1 MAVTTGAGAGGT
13 GRIAERLAAAL
24 ARRTVAGEA
33 QHLGPFAAQLLARAQ
48 AYVAGIADEETVQL
62 VLSAFRFFQAPGPL
76 PRVRVVTPTYVDE
89 GWDAP
94 WTIVETCL
102 ADRPFI
108 VDTIREE
115 LRARGLEIRALLHP
129 ILAVTRDATGRA
141 VRVEPPTHG
150 AVRES
155 FLHVAVPRIA
165 DPAAVAAL
173 ADAIRAR
180 VGDLV
185 LVTEDFGLQLARAQ
199 AIATDFEQLGRSTD
213 PRLAGEATAVGDF
226 LRWLVDGGFVFLGYR
241 EYGVDGTGDARTVSL
256 RAGSGLGLLRHE
268 ERSRYRTPQPVAT
281 LGPSVRRGLLG
292 GRLFTATKTRAPA
305 PVHRRIPMDDLA
317 FAILDGAGTVVGARR
332 FIGLFTS
339 KAHAEEAA
347 EIPWLRRM
355 LRQIV
360 AAEGVM
366 SGSHDWR
373 EIVGVFNTLPKS
385 ELFASTAE
393 EIRADIAT
401 ILAAE
406 RTTDVVVTVR
416 EGSAGDRIVVLV
428 VMPRSRVSGE
438 ARSRVVSLVCAR
450 LGVSVLDDHLHAGD
464 VEAPTSRARLHLAFT
479 RGDAVLDERTITE
492 LCAAVDAV
500 LERWSTRLRA
510 ALVARYGDDGA
521 ALAAFFAD
529 AFPSDYTATT
539 PIERAVEDV
548 RLANAAAQSG
558 TPQIALD
565 PEPVD
570 GATVLRVYLAREP
583 LVLADFLPLLDHAGL
598 RALVEDRVRV
608 DPASSEPVFVHRFL
622 VQDRGGKP
630 LDVARAGERIVTLLL
645 AVRAGRVPSDVLNRL
660 VVETDLDWRAVD
672 CLRAYAGYAV
682 QAGLGARREVWATLA
697 GNPEPARRLF
707 ACFAARFGAV
717 EAPDAATEFVA
728 SLDAVVQ
735 LREDL
740 CLRGLAAL
748 VQATVRTTFFARA
761 ADVDRL
767 VLKLR
772 AADVPFLTDPR
783 PRYETY
789 VRAPIV
795 EGLHLRAG
803 LVARGGIRLSDR
815 PDDFRTEV
823 LGLMRTQTMKNAIIV
838 PTGAKGAFVP
848 VGAAAPIEAY
858 REFIRG
864 LLDVAD
870 DVVDGAVVHPRDVV
884 VLDEEDPY
892 LVVAADKG
900 TASFSDAANALALER
915 GFWLG
920 DAFASGGSHG
930 YDHKALGITAR
941 GAWEC
946 VRMHFRE
953 VDVDADTARLRV
965 AGIGD
970 MAGDVFGNGLLRS
983 PHVELVAA
991 FNHKHVFLD
1000 PSPDPAASFAERR
1013 RLFATGG
1020 GWDAYDPAV
1029 RSPGALVA
1037 LRAAKRVPLT
1047 PEVRTLLG
1055 VTDDALSGE
1064 ALVRAAL
1071 GLEADLLWNGG
1082 IGTYV
1087 RAPDEADAAVGD
1099 PANDAVRVPATALR
1113 SRVVAEGGNLGVT
1126 QRGRVAYA
1134 LAGGR
1139 INVDAVD
1146 NSAGVDLS
1154 DHEVNLKICL
1164 APLVASGRLTVEAR
1178 NALLTALVDD
1188 VGAHVL
1194 AHNATQS
1201 RLLTLDQRRS
1211 QVRLD
1216 DFRLQ
1221 LAAIERALGVPRAR
1235 LGLPDWESLQARQAS
1250 SPGLTRP
1257 ELAVLAAWTK
1267 IELGAALRD
1276 SALPEDPALEAELF
1290 AYFPERM
1297 RREHPDAIRG
1307 HRLRREIVTVQV
1319 VNTLVDEG
1327 GTTFAH
1333 RLARA
1338 SGASLAD
1345 VVRAFAIAWRLARG
1359 TDVADAIRAAR
1370 MTLSDEVATALVLED
1385 VLARTTRWVLARG
1398 DATRAIGAVVADL
1411 DAAIEP
1417 ARDRL
1422 PAWLVGVEA
1431 EALHRRRAELEV
1443 AGMAPAAAADLAA
1456 GEWLPSLL
1464 DVATLARDERAELE
1478 AVARRYYG
1486 LAAEIDFGWLDA
1498 QLAATLELDPW
1509 GQRALE
1515 GVADDVRA
1523 ARRRLA
1529 RAVDVERRAVSVTA
1543 VRRLVD
1549 EVKAGGRPS
1558 LPALVVVARE
1568 IGRLSGGIECAA

>member
-1 MAVTTGAGAGGT
+1 MPVATGAGAGQS
-13 GRIAERLAAAL
+13 GRIAERLASAL
-24 ARRTVAGEA
+24 ARKTVAGEA
-33 QHLGPFAAQLLARAQ
+33 QQLGPFAAQLLARAQ
-48 AYVAGIADEETVQL
+48 TYVAGVADEEAVQL

-108 VDTIREE
+108 VDTVREE
-115 LRARGLEIRALLHP
+115 LRARGHEIRALLHP
-129 ILAVTRDATGRA
+129 MLAVTRDATGRV
-141 VRVEPPTHG
+141 VRVELPTHG

-155 FLHVAVPRIA
+155 FLHVAVARIA
-165 DPAAVAAL
+165 DAAAVAAL
-173 ADAIRAR
+173 EAAIRAR
-180 VGDLV
+180 IDDLV

-199 AIATDFEQLGRSTD
+199 AIAAEFEQLGRSD
-213 PRLAGEATAVGDF
+213 SRVAGEATAIGDF

-241 EYGVDGTGDARTVSL
+241 EYAFEGTGAARTVAL

-268 ERSRYRTPQPVAT
+268 ERSRFRTPQPAGA
-281 LGPSVRRGLLG
+281 LAAAAQRRVLG
-292 GRLFTATKTRAPA
+292 GRLLTVSKTRAIA
-305 PVHRRIPMDDLA
+305 PVHRRVPMDDLG
-317 FAILDGAGTVVGARR
+317 FAILDAAGAVVGERR

-347 EIPWLRRM
+347 EVPLLRRM
-355 LRQIV
+355 LRQII

-385 ELFASTAE
+385 ELFTSTAE
-393 EIRADIAT
+393 EIRGDIAT

-406 RTTDVVVTVR
+406 RTADIVVTVR
-416 EGSAGDRIVVLV
+416 ESSGGDRIVVLV
-428 VMPRSRVSGE
+428 VMPRSRISGE
-438 ARSRVVSLVCAR
+438 ARSRVASLVCAR
-450 LGVSVLDDHLHAGD
+450 LGVKSIEDHLHAGD
-464 VEAPTSRARLHLAFT
+464 AEDATSRARLHLAFT
-479 RGDAVLDERTITE
+479 RGDAALDERTQTA
-492 LCAAVDAV
+492 LCAAISAAF
-500 LERWSTRLRA
+500 EPWSTQLRE
-510 ALVARYGDDGA
+510 ALVARGEEGA
-521 ALAAFFAD
+521 RLAAEFAD
-529 AFPSDYTATT
+529 AFPQDYTATT

-548 RLANAAAQSG
+548 RLAAAASASG

-565 PEPVD
+565 AEPVD
-570 GATVLRVYLAREP
+570 GATVLRVYLAGEP
-583 LVLADFLPLLDHAGL
+583 LVLADFLPLLDDAGL
-598 RALVEDRVRV
+598 RALAEDRVRL
-608 DPASSEPVFVHRFL
+608 DPAGGTPVFVQRFL
-622 VQDRGGKP
+622 VQDRAHRP
-630 LDVARAGERIVTLLL
+630 LDVARVGERIVALGL

-660 VVETDLDWRAVD
+660 VVETDLDWRSVD

-697 GNPEPARRLF
+697 DNPEPARRLY
-707 ACFAARFGAV
+707 ACFAARFGATDDP
-717 EAPDAATEFVA
+717 EAPARFLA
-728 SLDAVVQ
+728 SLDDVVQ

-748 VQATVRTTFFARA
+748 VQATVRTTFFARGP
-761 ADVDRL
+761 DVDRL

-789 VRAPIV
+789 VRAPMV

-803 LVARGGIRLSDR
+803 LVARGGLRLSDR

-848 VGAAAPIEAY
+848 LGGAAPVEAY

-870 DVVDGAVVHPRDVV
+870 DIVDGTVVHPRGVR
-884 VLDEEDPY
+884 VLDEDDPY

-900 TASFSDAANALALER
+900 TASFSDAANAIAVER

-930 YDHKALGITAR
+930 YDHKVLGITAR

-953 VDVDADTARLRV
+953 LDVDANTARLRV
-965 AGIGD
+965 SGIGD

-983 PHVELVAA
+983 PHVQLVAA

-1000 PSPDPAASFAERR
+1000 PDPDPAASFAERQ
-1013 RLFATGG
+1013 RLFAIGG

-1029 RSPGALVA
+1029 RSRGALVA
-1037 LRAAKRVPLT
+1037 LRAAKRVQLT
-1047 PEVRTLLG
+1047 PEARALLG
-1055 VTDDALSGE
+1055 VADDALSGE
-1064 ALVRAAL
+1064 ALVRAVL

-1099 PANDAVRVPATALR
+1099 PANDAVRVPSSALR
-1113 SRVVAEGGNLGVT
+1113 VRVVAEGGNLGVT
-1126 QRGRVAYA
+1126 QRARVAYA
-1134 LAGGR
+1134 LADGR
-1139 INVDAVD
+1139 INIDAVD

-1164 APLVASGRLTVEAR
+1164 APLVASGRLSADAR
-1178 NALLTALVDD
+1178 NTLLAELASE

-1194 AHNATQS
+1194 AHNASQS
-1201 RLLTLDQRRS
+1201 RLLTLDRRRS

-1216 DFRLQ
+1216 EFRLQ

-1267 IELGAALRD
+1267 IEIGAALRE
-1276 SALPEDPALEAELF
+1276 SSLPDDPAFEAELLG
-1290 AYFPERM
+1290 YFPDRL
-1297 RREHPDAIRG
+1297 RAEHADAIRG
-1307 HRLRREIVTVQV
+1307 HRLRREIVVMEL
-1319 VNTLVDEG
+1319 VNTLVDEL

-1333 RLARA
+1333 RIARMA
-1338 SGASLAD
+1338 GASLVD
-1345 VVRAFAIAWRLARG
+1345 VCRAHAIAWRLARG
-1359 TDVADAIRAAR
+1359 AGIADAFRATCMA
-1370 MTLSDEVATALVLED
+1370 LPDEIAAALVLED
-1385 VLARTTRWVLARG
+1385 VLARTTRWVLARA
-1398 DATRAIGAVVADL
+1398 DATPPIGVVVREL

-1422 PAWLVGVEA
+1422 PAWLVGTEA
-1431 EALHRRRAELEV
+1431 ETLNRRRAELEV
-1443 AGMAPAAAADLAA
+1443 AGLAPGAAADLAA

-1464 DVATLARDERAELE
+1464 DVATLARDERVDLE

-1498 QLAATLELDPW
+1498 QLAATIELDPW

-1529 RAVDVERRAVSVTA
+1529 RGDDASRRSASVAA
-1543 VRRLVD
+1543 VRQVVD

-1568 IGRLSGGIECAA
+1568 VRRLSGGME